1 MWRAGIVMT
10 GWLAIQGLTG
20 KGGYAVA
27 CPQDP
32 QEKSNTES
40 SSKNESMPAKDKTDK
55 SIKLN
60 GEEPGATTT
69 LPHNARQFGE
79 RFLLDQKEIW
89 TSPTHLNW
97 SDANWLVPMSGIT
110 AGLFVTDADMSRH
123 ISHNPTT
130 LSQYYKV
137 SDAAVG
143 GLLGGAGAMWLL
155 SYPKHNSHWRETGFL
170 AGEAVV
176 NSLFVVEGMKYPLGR
191 ERPFQG
197 DGSGPF
203 FHGGSTS
210 FPSEHSAAAWAAA
223 GVISHEYPGPLSK
236 IIVYSLASLVDYSR
250 YRARQHFPSDI
261 FVGSLIG
268 NMVAQNVYSRHSDS
282 ELGGAEWGSMS
293 RFLRGHEG
301 LTPQN
306 MGSPYVPLDSWVYPA
321 FDRLAALGYVNSGIF
336 GMRPWTR
343 LECVRLL
350 NEAAGNLL
358 QRGSEDAEALHLQAS
373 LAKEFIKDSAA
384 IDSGDNRS
392 LQLESAYTRV
402 SGISGKPL
410 TDGYDFGQTITNDF
424 GRPFAAGFNTIEGF
438 SGWASEG
445 HFTAY
450 VRGEYQNAPENPALP
465 EQALQLIP
473 YLQGQVATP
482 VPPNTPTPAVD
493 HFQLL
498 DAYVAVN
505 LDNWQVSF
513 GKQSLWWGPSEGG
526 PMMFSDNA
534 VPVTMFRINR
544 VSPLKL
550 PWLLGLMGPLRA
562 EFILGQLS
570 GHEFVYGASTGLIGQ
585 WGQYLNPQP
594 FIDGVKL
601 NFKPTP
607 NFEFGVDVTT
617 VVGGPGQPFMTHQFL
632 KSMFS
637 FGNGPYGST
646 SDPGDRR
653 SGVDFSYKIPELRNW
668 LTFYGD
674 AFTEDEYSPLG
685 YPRKSAFQGGIYLPR
700 IPRIPKLDLRVE
712 GGSTS
717 PMSFA
722 ECNGCFYENGRFYNS
737 YTNLG
742 NLMGTWIGR
751 ASQGEQAWST
761 YWLTSRDT
769 IQFNYRHRKV
779 DDQFIPNGG
788 TVNDEGV
795 KASFWLGNA
804 TSVSAS
810 FQYEKWNIP
819 LLASTIRSNVTTSV
833 ELSFWPGNWG
843 LQAH

>member
-1 MWRAGIVMT
+1 
-10 GWLAIQGLTG
+10 
-20 KGGYAVA
+20 
-27 CPQDP
+27 
-32 QEKSNTES
+32 
-40 SSKNESMPAKDKTDK
+40 
-55 SIKLN
+55 
-60 GEEPGATTT
+60 
-69 LPHNARQFGE
+69 
-79 RFLLDQKEIW
+79 
-89 TSPTHLNW
+89 
-97 SDANWLVPMSGIT
+97 
-110 AGLFVTDADMSRH
+110 
-123 ISHNPTT
+123 
-130 LSQYYKV
+130 
-137 SDAAVG
+137 
-143 GLLGGAGAMWLL
+143 
-155 SYPKHNSHWRETGFL
+155 
-170 AGEAVV
+170 
-176 NSLFVVEGMKYPLGR
+176 
-191 ERPFQG
+191 
-197 DGSGPF
+197 
-203 FHGGSTS
+203 
-210 FPSEHSAAAWAAA
+210 
-223 GVISHEYPGPLSK
+223 
-236 IIVYSLASLVDYSR
+236 
-250 YRARQHFPSDI
+250 
-261 FVGSLIG
+261 
-268 NMVAQNVYSRHSDS
+268 
-282 ELGGAEWGSMS
+282 
-293 RFLRGHEG
+293 
-301 LTPQN
+301 
-306 MGSPYVPLDSWVYPA
+306 
-321 FDRLAALGYVNSGIF
+321 
-336 GMRPWTR
+336 
-343 LECVRLL
+343 
-350 NEAAGNLL
+350 
-358 QRGSEDAEALHLQAS
+358 
-373 LAKEFIKDSAA
+373 
-384 IDSGDNRS
+384 
-392 LQLESAYTRV
+392 
-402 SGISGKPL
+402 
-410 TDGYDFGQTITNDF
+410 
-424 GRPFAAGFNTIEGF
+424 
-438 SGWASEG
+438 
-445 HFTAY
+445 
-450 VRGEYQNAPENPALP
+450 
-465 EQALQLIP
+465 
-473 YLQGQVATP
+473 
-482 VPPNTPTPAVD
+482 
-493 HFQLL
+493 
-498 DAYVAVN
+498 
-505 LDNWQVSF
+505 
-513 GKQSLWWGPSEGG
+513 
-526 PMMFSDNA
+526 
-534 VPVTMFRINR
+534 
-544 VSPLKL
+544 
-550 PWLLGLMGPLRA
+550 MGPLRA

-617 VVGGPGQPFMTHQFL
+617 VVGGPGQPFTTHQFL

-769 IQFNYRHRKV
+769 IQFIYRHRKV